1 MLFVFIVR
9 FEIIFT
15 DTTQEKVTDNVTDSL
30 TNGTYDGYWL
40 GKFFIVSNTTNIINV
55 ITERLTNPPDVQV
68 DDVETSST
76 PLMIDSSS
84 QMLSQ
89 GPSSVMSNDEISDDI
104 SSFNQTSTA
113 MKKMEAT
120 TTVSESDT
128 TLFLTS
134 ATMTVDHTIT
144 LSSTPSLP
152 DQTTDVLTDTVSKSF
167 LTTSAE
173 TTIQD
178 SISNQLTK
186 TYISSQESE
195 TMRMSNSFAS
205 ICTTSETL
213 VQRSTEDQS
222 ISTNVVES
230 MSIMG
235 SYKTSSSTYESESN
249 ITTFPDDVDM
259 SSTMPQPLSSTRSQ
273 ESMISTDISTTSLG
287 VTSIDQRSYE
297 ESKSILATPSE
308 SENIVMS
315 SMSNSTVLNELD
327 STISLETTNMSI
339 SSNKD
344 ISSATLP
351 ISTAT
356 NEMSRDESV
365 IASTVASI
373 EQTIMT
379 STMSNS
385 SMIDSDIFTDK
396 TLLTSDILTSLDT
409 VSITP
414 TVTDDFTFGS
424 SNEMTEV
431 RSVSESTIQ
440 EQEPMSTPT
449 DSKLSTMVGEITSNT
464 AVQPSNMTDMPSSTN
479 LPTELIESSS
489 ATIIDIS
496 SQLLDKT
503 PTLTS
508 SIFSTES
515 TPLSVEP
522 TSWTFS
528 STIPVEMTSS
538 LINDTTEAPT
548 IGKSP
553 SLFYIIHFVNSLS
566 FTCRYIY

>member
-1 MLFVFIVR
+1 MI

-15 DTTQEKVTDNVTDSL
+15 DTTQEKVTDNVKEAL

-40 GKFFIVSNTTNIINV
+40 GKFFIESNTTNIINV

-76 PLMIDSSS
+76 PLMLDSSS

-89 GPSSVMSNDEISDDI
+89 GPSLVMSNDEISDDI

-178 SISNQLTK
+178 SISNQITK

-205 ICTTSETL
+205 ISTTSETL
-213 VQRSTEDQS
+213 VQMSTEDQS

-235 SYKTSSSTYESESN
+235 SYKTTSSTYESESN
-249 ITTFPDDVDM
+249 ITTFPDDIDM
-259 SSTMPQPLSSTRSQ
+259 SSTMPQTLSSTRSQ

-287 VTSIDQRSYE
+287 VTSIDQRSDE

-327 STISLETTNMSI
+327 STISLETTNMPI

-365 IASTVASI
+365 IVSTVASI

-489 ATIIDIS
+489 ETIIDIS

-553 SLFYIIHFVNSLS
+553 SLLYIIHFVNSLS